1 MIHLYN
7 YFLFQVSR
15 ELWVCLCIFSLSLSL
30 SFIFLPSFLFIILLV
45 RCVCVCF
52 ILTLLLDIHIF
63 ITIVCSFFFLHYGVC
78 TYTLCTWIC
87 LPGEQISWN
96 WRSTITCSTVRAIDA
111 NVEYEKLVWNCR
123 WIHFRQSRKKRNT
136 TRVFLW
142 HYVNFGWA
150 TSRAKRDKN
159 PTRIESE
166 AEKRGK
172 REGGGHTQ
180 VSA

>member
-1 MIHLYN
+1 MELSLN
-7 YFLFQVSR
+7 LFQTKHKKT
-15 ELWVCLCIFSLSLSL
+15 EY
-30 SFIFLPSFLFIILLV
+30 
-45 RCVCVCF
+45 
-52 ILTLLLDIHIF
+52 
-63 ITIVCSFFFLHYGVC
+63 YG
-78 TYTLCTWIC
+78 I
-87 LPGEQISWN
+87 
-96 WRSTITCSTVRAIDA
+96 
-111 NVEYEKLVWNCR
+111 
-123 WIHFRQSRKKRNT
+123 

-180 VSA
+180 SVSLMMM